1 MCATSYRQHR
11 TLQRLLGG
19 LTVSVIGIARKI
31 TKHSRKMNQIQ
42 KLLILGLFLA
52 VSLDACLGRQKLN
65 AKAMQEFAD
74 AVVQGT

>member
-1 MCATSYRQHR
+1 
-11 TLQRLLGG
+11 
-19 LTVSVIGIARKI
+19 
-31 TKHSRKMNQIQ
+31 MNQIQ

-74 AVVQGT
+74 AIVQGRFIT